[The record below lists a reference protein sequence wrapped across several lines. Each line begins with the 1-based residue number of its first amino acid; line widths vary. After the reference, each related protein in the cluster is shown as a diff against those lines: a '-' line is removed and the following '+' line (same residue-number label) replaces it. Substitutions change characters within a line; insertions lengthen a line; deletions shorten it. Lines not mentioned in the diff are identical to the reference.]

1 MTYQTARLSSLLLAL
16 LFFQGKQFALAQNC
30 PKEKADTTFTP
41 DREPVDP
48 LREKLSNNGDPQ
60 YWRYDS
66 ASAIGEDECVYH
78 GSTRG
83 PGRCGTPLII
93 EIDRVVGRGK
103 AGVDV
108 QSSGSNAGTLINP
121 NLLIANKI
129 LAPRACIAVSISA
142 GSVDN
147 YFNPP
152 AARLTLLLNGR
163 SIGTAAI
170 PAGTV
175 NYELSNLSFW
185 FDASILRYG
194 TRQMEDGQP
203 DSALVLPIPG
213 QNRLEGRVTFA
224 GNIPESRLLSF
235 TVHSLSFEAKSPII
249 LQHGIQG
256 CNDYFTPTFR
266 YNSGS
271 PVLDPRISRLLE
283 SIGAGFAYSGKQYN
297 PNPELIPNQPNIE
310 PLSPC
315 SLPFPPEPPLPA
327 PISLAAGRALT
338 IADGGANLL
347 WEVRRIAR
355 SFGASR
361 VHILAHSKGGLWS
374 RRALGAMQ
382 FLEYASPGSAEPSQT
397 MRSNRTPVIAT
408 ITTVDTPH
416 HGSAAGNVN
425 LFLLSIQ
432 TRLEFSLI
440 PERWNIIRELR
451 RNALPRDDE
460 ALDLAPASVA
470 SFNSLQNRFRRVVL
484 DRHGIS
490 TATAFYTVSADADT
504 QQDGVLGPEEGFN
517 MIQRYTSASASS
529 ALAKAVVAGKLLYTV
544 MENDRSG
551 NPFVVLPCDF
561 TAGPSSVNWNVLC
574 TLRGPLQMRYV
585 KNDLIVT
592 RASARHSEFQEL
604 FGVWKNHSTAGECE
618 RMRDALQFVLGSDPL
633 AGGSPSSMSC
643 PAP

>member
-1 MTYQTARLSSLLLAL
+1 MTYQTARLSFLLLAL
-16 LFFQGKQFALAQNC
+16 LFFQGKQIASAQNC

-48 LREKLSNNGDPQ
+48 LREELSNSGDPQ
-60 YWRYDS
+60 YWRYDP

-78 GSTRG
+78 GSTRR

-103 AGVDV
+103 ACVDV
-108 QSSGSNAGTLINP
+108 RSSGSNADTLINP

-147 YFNPP
+147 YFNPL

-175 NYELSNLSFW
+175 NYELSNLSIW

-194 TRQMEDGQP
+194 TRQMENGQP
-203 DSALVLPIPG
+203 DSAPVLPIPG

-256 CNDYFTPTFR
+256 CNSYFTPSYR

-271 PVLDPRISRLLE
+271 PILDARIAKLLE
-283 SIGAGFAYSGKQYN
+283 SIGAGFSYSGHRYVA
-297 PNPELIPNQPNIE
+297 E
-310 PLSPC
+310 S
-315 SLPFPPEPPLPA
+315 PLPLC
-327 PISLAAGRALT
+327 PILPSSLMATSPIALASGRALT
-338 IADGGANLL
+338 ISFGGAALMS
-347 WEVRRIAR
+347 EVRRMAR

-361 VHILAHSKGGLWS
+361 VHIFAHSKGGLWS
-374 RRALGAMQ
+374 RHALGAMQ
-382 FLEYASPGSAEPSQT
+382 FLEYAPPGSAEPSEN
-397 MRSNRTPVIAT
+397 MRSNRTPVIAS

-451 RNALPRDDE
+451 RSALPRDDE

-470 SFNSLQNRFRRVVL
+470 SFNLSQNRFRRVVL
-484 DRHGIS
+484 DRHGTS

-504 QQDGVLGPEEGFN
+504 QQDGVFGAEEGFN
-517 MIQRYTSASASS
+517 MIDSYTAQNANS
-529 ALAKAVVAGKLLYTV
+529 ALATSVLAGKVLYSV
-544 MENDRSG
+544 MERDLSG
-551 NPFVVLPCDF
+551 NPFAVLPCDF
-561 TAGPSSVNWNVLC
+561 TAGPTSVNWNVLC
-574 TLRGPLQMRYV
+574 TLRGPLQLRYV

-592 RASARHSEFQEL
+592 RASARHFEFQEL
-604 FGVWKNHSTAGECE
+604 FGVWKNHSTAGECG
-618 RMRDALQFVLGSDPL
+618 RMRDAVQFILGSDPL
-633 AGGSPSSMSC
+633 AGGAPSTLAC
-643 PAP
+643 PVP